1 MIRPGR
7 GSSQGREREKS
18 SHPPFLLQAQT
29 MREKERLTCGVLIIT
44 HKWIFL
50 IPEIKLFL
58 CVRMCMCVTKGNWKT
73 HYLHTSK
80 SG

>member
-1 MIRPGR
+1 
-7 GSSQGREREKS
+7 
-18 SHPPFLLQAQT
+18 